1 MIGIFSLEGSFVGG
15 LSYAVKD
22 SYVNNV
28 SSKKS
33 KTFFI

>member
-15 LSYAVKD
+15 LSSAVKD
-22 SYVNNV
+22 SDVNKVYN
-28 SSKKS
+28 KKN